1 MPHSSMMWD
10 RVLLL
15 STCVPRSTESYQLL
29 YLITLVFFPP
39 DAYMKKSSLLWLKP
53 LKGALKNLSF

>member
-1 MPHSSMMWD
+1 MPHSSVMWD

-15 STCVPRSTESYQLL
+15 STCVLRSTESYQLL

-39 DAYMKKSSLLWLKP
+39 DAYVKKK
-53 LKGALKNLSF
+53 KVVFYG